1 MPSQET
7 LELDFGDPPMPDPES
22 CSYERKRWHG
32 KTLCSFRGREIWTN
46 CREWGKCVWKGW
58 WQLGSSDGLPEP
70 ADGEQDDE

>member
-7 LELDFGDPPMPDPES
+7 LALDFGDPPMPDPES

-46 CREWGKCVWKGW
+46 CREWGEVRLEGMVAARKLRWVARACGR
-58 WQLGSSDGLPEP
+58 
-70 ADGEQDDE
+70 